1 VEEGGMEE
9 VLGLAEREEEEEE
22 EELGVSL
29 HPHTTPHSPTPNS
42 PSPHSTTP
50 HSRHRNAHPSTPSSS
65 PSFPTLEAAG
75 NPAECQKMQNVLALR
90 GGEEEDASLPHGG
103 GEEEEKQNVLA
114 LRIQCAVRSWLA
126 RQSAQNLAVERATAL
141 HHQGVLNIECVLYR

>member
-1 VEEGGMEE
+1 MSLKV
-9 VLGLAEREEEEEE
+9 GLFWLWRRDQIY
-22 EELGVSL
+22 LVFFVW
-29 HPHTTPHSPTPNS
+29 
-42 PSPHSTTP
+42 
-50 HSRHRNAHPSTPSSS
+50 
-65 PSFPTLEAAG
+65 SFLTLLLTLL
-75 NPAECQKMQNVLALR
+75 QKMQNVLALR